1 MWDIFNGI
9 LGILPFIN
17 SWCYT
22 GSTIW
27 WTRLFLCRIFI
38 KGCQNFDCSFSPKKV
53 TILCFYNFGAKIVI
67 SFSCLKEKCN
77 TCSIFIQTLTHPKSV
92 SKSFQK
98 WRVWMTKITSED
110 LLEVEVYW
118 EESLELSTLSLE
130 PQRRQPCDACSSSRA
145 SAAVLKATQNTWV
158 SFRQNS

>member
-1 MWDIFNGI
+1 MRRSRMFGVTSAQPSHALLGKGWRVRSQFTKRLKHIKGVILCKFGASTYSCHLMWDIFNGI

-98 WRVWMTKITSED
+98 WRV
-110 LLEVEVYW
+110 
-118 EESLELSTLSLE
+118 
-130 PQRRQPCDACSSSRA
+130 
-145 SAAVLKATQNTWV
+145 
-158 SFRQNS
+158 